1 MSINARFNQIITTLF
16 NGKKSAFASAISVA
30 PSVVD
35 NIVGKRQ
42 GKPSFEVVEKIS
54 AIAELN
60 MEWLIT
66 GKGNMLKSE
75 ADTDISTEEAVSIP
89 QAREVEKNIP
99 KSEMRPRIPLEAAAG
114 TLSLLTQSVTET
126 DCEYFPV
133 VPLLPSYDFTIG
145 VKGDSMEPEFKAGDE
160 VACRMVRQNAY
171 IQWGRPYVID
181 SYDGIV
187 LKRVQDDGDC
197 VICTSDNPRYGAF
210 KIPKSEIYHMA
221 LVIGLIRQY

>member
-1 MSINARFNQIITTLF
+1 MSINARFDQIITTLF
-16 NGKKSAFASAISVA
+16 NGKKSAFASAINVA

-42 GKPSFEVVEKIS
+42 GKPSFEVVEKVS
-54 AIAELN
+54 AIAKLN
-60 MEWLIT
+60 IEWLIT
-66 GKGNMLKSE
+66 GKGDMLKLEDASNRPVE
-75 ADTDISTEEAVSIP
+75 VSVNIP
-89 QAREVEKNIP
+89 PSQEIEQNIP
-99 KSEMRPRIPLEAAAG
+99 KREMRPHIPLEAAAG
-114 TLSLLTQSVTET
+114 TLSMLTQSVTET

-221 LVIGLIRQY
+221 LVVGLIRQY

>member
-1 MSINARFNQIITTLF
+1 
-16 NGKKSAFASAISVA
+16 
-30 PSVVD
+30 
-35 NIVGKRQ
+35 
-42 GKPSFEVVEKIS
+42 
-54 AIAELN
+54 
-60 MEWLIT
+60 
-66 GKGNMLKSE
+66 
-75 ADTDISTEEAVSIP
+75 
-89 QAREVEKNIP
+89 
-99 KSEMRPRIPLEAAAG
+99 
-114 TLSLLTQSVTET
+114 
-126 DCEYFPV
+126 
-133 VPLLPSYDFTIG
+133 
-145 VKGDSMEPEFKAGDE
+145 MEPEFKAGDE

>member
-1 MSINARFNQIITTLF
+1 MTINDRVKIIIETLYNGNKRRF
-16 NGKKSAFASAISVA
+16 SSAIGVA
-30 PSVVD
+30 PTVIE
-35 NIVGKRQ
+35 NIVGTRQ
-42 GKPSFEVVEKIS
+42 GKPSYDVLCKVCSNANIS
-54 AIAELN
+54 EQ
-60 MEWLIT
+60 WLLSGI
-66 GKGNMLKSE
+66 GNMLKSE
-75 ADTDISTEEAVSIP
+75 ADTDISTEEAVNIP

-99 KSEMRPRIPLEAAAG
+99 RSEMRPRIPLEAAAG